1 MPELTGIDHLAIE
14 AWNKMQL
21 LGPDVAFRVMDAEM
35 TQSDMDDF
43 LDRLEVISKAVN
55 DANKQKGKD

>member
-1 MPELTGIDHLAIE
+1 MPELTEIDHLAID

-21 LGPDVAFRVMDAEM
+21 LGTDVAFRVMDAEM

-43 LDRLEVISKAVN
+43 IDRLEVISKAVN

>member
-1 MPELTGIDHLAIE
+1 MPELTEDDRLTINV
-14 AWNKMQL
+14 WNKMQL
-21 LGPDVAFRVMDAEM
+21 LGPDVAFRVMDIKM
-35 TQSDMDDF
+35 TQSNMDDF